1 MENGNSE
8 VTKSLGNET
17 LPVKTDVRESEEENP
32 QEGTEN
38 AGECHKDGDVNEM
51 LALSDQTA
59 GQDIKQDTEKVGEEQ
74 YDNSIHQEEGGMQN
88 IETSGQEVKNN
99 DEQIKV
105 EKSPDQINSS
115 DDQRSQEPN
124 KVDSNEHP
132 PKVEDK
138 SADSPPE
145 QEMDNALQLVSQYFL
160 ISVGLRKYFYRR
172 LHLFFHESKV
182 LVHVVNKGLYH
193 LSRLRIYR
201 CPLGVCQYE
210 TFFFHRHLEKPLFF
224 LNLMHLTQWR
234 MLQTSSNWNR

>member
-38 AGECHKDGDVNEM
+38 AGEYHKDGDVKEM

-59 GQDIKQDTEKVGEEQ
+59 GQDIKQDTDKVGEEQ
-74 YDNSIHQEEGGMQN
+74 YGNNIHQEEGGMQN

-115 DDQRSQEPN
+115 DDQRSQDPN

-132 PKVEDK
+132 FKVEDK
-138 SADSPPE
+138 SADSPHE

-160 ISVGLRKYFYRR
+160 ISVALRRYF
-172 LHLFFHESKV
+172 
-182 LVHVVNKGLYH
+182 
-193 LSRLRIYR
+193 
-201 CPLGVCQYE
+201 
-210 TFFFHRHLEKPLFF
+210 
-224 LNLMHLTQWR
+224 
-234 MLQTSSNWNR
+234 

>member
-17 LPVKTDVRESEEENP
+17 LPVKTDVRESEEDNP

-38 AGECHKDGDVNEM
+38 AREYHKDGDVKEM

-74 YDNSIHQEEGGMQN
+74 YGNSIHQEGGKQN
-88 IETSGQEVKNN
+88 IETSGQKVKNN

-115 DDQRSQEPN
+115 DDQRSQDPN

-132 PKVEDK
+132 FKVEDK

-160 ISVGLRKYFYRR
+160 ISVGLRKYFCRR

-182 LVHVVNKGLYH
+182 LVHVVNKGLCD
-193 LSRLRIYR
+193 LLTTIYR
-201 CPLGVCQYE
+201 D
-210 TFFFHRHLEKPLFF
+210 
-224 LNLMHLTQWR
+224 
-234 MLQTSSNWNR
+234 

>member
-8 VTKSLGNET
+8 LTKSLGNET

-32 QEGTEN
+32 PEGTEN
-38 AGECHKDGDVNEM
+38 AGEYHKDGDVKEM
-51 LALSDQTA
+51 LASSDKTA
-59 GQDIKQDTEKVGEEQ
+59 GQDIKQGTEKVGEEQ
-74 YDNSIHQEEGGMQN
+74 YGNSIHQEEGGMQN

-124 KVDSNEHP
+124 KVDSNEHS
-132 PKVEDK
+132 PKDEDK

-182 LVHVVNKGLYH
+182 LVHVVNKGLCH
-193 LSRLRIYR
+193 LLITIY
-201 CPLGVCQYE
+201 LD
-210 TFFFHRHLEKPLFF
+210 
-224 LNLMHLTQWR
+224 
-234 MLQTSSNWNR
+234 

>member
-8 VTKSLGNET
+8 VTKSLGNEA
-17 LPVKTDVRESEEENP
+17 LPVKTDVRESEEDNP

-38 AGECHKDGDVNEM
+38 AREYHKDGDVKEM

-74 YDNSIHQEEGGMQN
+74 YGNSIHQEGGKQN
-88 IETSGQEVKNN
+88 IETSGQKVKNN

-115 DDQRSQEPN
+115 DDQRSQDPN

-132 PKVEDK
+132 FKVEDK

-160 ISVGLRKYFYRR
+160 ISVGLRKYFCRR

-182 LVHVVNKGLYH
+182 LVHVVNKGLCD
-193 LSRLRIYR
+193 LLTTIYR
-201 CPLGVCQYE
+201 D
-210 TFFFHRHLEKPLFF
+210 
-224 LNLMHLTQWR
+224 
-234 MLQTSSNWNR
+234 

>member
-1 MENGNSE
+1 MENGDSE

-32 QEGTEN
+32 QEETEN
-38 AGECHKDGDVNEM
+38 AGEYHKDGDVKEM
-51 LALSDQTA
+51 IALS

-74 YDNSIHQEEGGMQN
+74 YGNSIHQEEGGMQN
-88 IETSGQEVKNN
+88 IEMSGQEVKNN

-105 EKSPDQINSS
+105 EKSPDLTSSS

-172 LHLFFHESKV
+172 LHLFFRESKV
-182 LVHVVNKGLYH
+182 LVHVVNKGLCH
-193 LSRLRIYR
+193 LLITIYR
-201 CPLGVCQYE
+201 D
-210 TFFFHRHLEKPLFF
+210 
-224 LNLMHLTQWR
+224 
-234 MLQTSSNWNR
+234 

>member
-38 AGECHKDGDVNEM
+38 AGEYHKDGDVEEM

-59 GQDIKQDTEKVGEEQ
+59 GQDIKQETDKVGEEQ
-74 YDNSIHQEEGGMQN
+74 YGDIIHQEEGGMQN

-105 EKSPDQINSS
+105 EKSPDQRNSS
-115 DDQRSQEPN
+115 DDQHSQEPN

-132 PKVEDK
+132 PIKVEDK

-172 LHLFFHESKV
+172 LHLFFHE
-182 LVHVVNKGLYH
+182 
-193 LSRLRIYR
+193 
-201 CPLGVCQYE
+201 
-210 TFFFHRHLEKPLFF
+210 
-224 LNLMHLTQWR
+224 
-234 MLQTSSNWNR
+234 

>member
-8 VTKSLGNET
+8 VTKSLGNEA

-38 AGECHKDGDVNEM
+38 AVEYHKDGDVKEM
-51 LALSDQTA
+51 LASSDITA
-59 GQDIKQDTEKVGEEQ
+59 GQDIKQGTEKVGEEQ
-74 YDNSIHQEEGGMQN
+74 YGNSIHQEGGKQN
-88 IETSGQEVKNN
+88 IETSGQKVKNN

-115 DDQRSQEPN
+115 DDQRSQDPN

-145 QEMDNALQLVSQYFL
+145 QEMDDALQLVSQYFL
-160 ISVGLRKYFYRR
+160 ISVGLRKYFCRR

-182 LVHVVNKGLYH
+182 LVHVVNKGLCD
-193 LSRLRIYR
+193 LLTTIYR
-201 CPLGVCQYE
+201 D
-210 TFFFHRHLEKPLFF
+210 
-224 LNLMHLTQWR
+224 
-234 MLQTSSNWNR
+234 

>member
-17 LPVKTDVRESEEENP
+17 LPVKTDVRESEDENP
-32 QEGTEN
+32 LEGTEN
-38 AGECHKDGDVNEM
+38 AGEYHKDGDVKEM

-74 YDNSIHQEEGGMQN
+74 YGNSIHQEEGGMQN

-105 EKSPDQINSS
+105 EKSPDQRNSS
-115 DDQRSQEPN
+115 DDQHSQEPN

-160 ISVGLRKYFYRR
+160 IPVGLRKYFYRR

-182 LVHVVNKGLYH
+182 LVHVVNKGLCD
-193 LSRLRIYR
+193 LLTTIYR
-201 CPLGVCQYE
+201 DYGFIGAL
-210 TFFFHRHLEKPLFF
+210 
-224 LNLMHLTQWR
+224 
-234 MLQTSSNWNR
+234 